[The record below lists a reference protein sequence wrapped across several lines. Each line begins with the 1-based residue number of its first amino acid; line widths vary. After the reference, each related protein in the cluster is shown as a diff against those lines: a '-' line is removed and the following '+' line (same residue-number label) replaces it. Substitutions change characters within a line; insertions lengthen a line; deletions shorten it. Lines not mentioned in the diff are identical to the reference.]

1 MMTPPLV
8 TVIIPTCNSAAF
20 IDDALDSV
28 LAQTFQDF
36 EIIVIDDAS
45 TDATVA
51 RVKARSDDRLML
63 VELPKN
69 VGPGASRNAGIQRAA
84 GRYLAFLDSDDIWQP
99 TKLEAQ
105 LAVMQRD
112 GCPFTYTLYDV
123 IDVLGRPFAAS
134 GKLPAYAT
142 YAKLLPHCFI
152 RTSSIIYDSVATGG
166 KVYCPEIRKRQD
178 FGLFLALLKRVGRAH
193 LVGATLCSY
202 RIRENSVSS
211 NKFHNIGYQWRV
223 LFEIERL
230 GMIPSAYYMGRWMIR
245 SGGVAAYRTWRRFRM
260 HAARRH
266 AWS

>member
-1 MMTPPLV
+1 MTPPLV

-28 LAQTFQDF
+28 FAQTFQDF

-45 TDATVA
+45 TDATA
-51 RVKARSDDRLML
+51 SLVKARQDDRLTL
-63 VELPKN
+63 VELPRN
-69 VGPGASRNAGIQRAA
+69 VGPGASRNVGIHHAA
-84 GRYLAFLDSDDIWQP
+84 GRYLAFLDSDDIWLP
-99 TKLEAQ
+99 TKLEVQ
-105 LAVMQRD
+105 LKVMRQAD
-112 GCPFTYTLYDV
+112 QPFTYTLYDV
-123 IDVLGRPFAAS
+123 IDVHGRPFAAS

-142 YAKLLPHCFI
+142 YTKLLPHCFI
-152 RTSSIIYDSVATGG
+152 RTSSIIYDTAATGG

-178 FGLFLALLKRVGRAH
+178 FGLFLSLLKRVGRAH

-202 RIRENSVSS
+202 RVRENSVSS

-260 HAARRH
+260 HTARRH